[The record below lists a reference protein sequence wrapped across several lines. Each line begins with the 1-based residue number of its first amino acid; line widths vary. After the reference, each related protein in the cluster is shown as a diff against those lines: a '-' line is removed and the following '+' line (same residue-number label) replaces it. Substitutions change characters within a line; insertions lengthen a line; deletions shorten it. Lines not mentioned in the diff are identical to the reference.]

1 MGVLLSQPLLEPLF
15 LLLLFCLIH
24 DHLAIATDTLLP
36 GQALTGSTRITSAD
50 GVFELGYFSLGSPSR
65 YYIGIWF
72 KEVPTDN
79 VVWVANRDRPLED
92 STAEFKISEDGNLVI
107 QTKPKSLFWS
117 SNLTSV
123 SSSSSRVAVLLGNG
137 NLVLKDMSS
146 SVLWDSFSHPA
157 NTLLP
162 GQHLA
167 LDKATMSSQYLTSW
181 KSSLDPSPGPFTLE
195 YGPNGTAQ
203 FVLVWKK
210 TQQYW
215 TTGLWNGQIFSGV
228 PEMGA
233 RYLYNFSFFSN
244 ETVSYFS
251 YTFNET
257 ERLTKLVVD
266 VSGQIKQLV
275 WVKAANQWSVFW
287 AQPRQQCAVYAMCGA
302 FGVCNQDDDK
312 NPCKCLEGFHPELAQ
327 DKGLSAWSGGC
338 LRETKLQC
346 KTDQFALLTGIRFT
360 ENPNYVIVEIGDK
373 CRSTCLKDC
382 SCTAYSNQSG
392 SCWIWKGDL
401 LNLQQQNDGGGDGI
415 YIRLASLEFTE
426 KQPYTI
432 SVGGSS
438 EGTINYLVIYVFV
451 TLAQI
456 HTLSRCSAKLV
467 EWWNGRTAMFFA
479 SSALLGL
486 FELNMCHLILQK
498 KRLIVTIFTTI
509 TVVAAFL
516 CAVIGVYSFRSWNAE
531 AIGGTDSQSERPFQP
546 ILLEDEMKENTGPEL
561 FDFQGKLGGEI
572 EVAVKRLSKGSQQ
585 GHREFMNE
593 VKLIAKLQHRNLV
606 QLLGCCVEGAEK
618 ILVYEYMPNK
628 SLNTFLFDE
637 TLRRQ
642 LDWAK
647 RFEIVMG
654 IARGLQYLH
663 QDSRLR
669 VVHRDLKTSNILLDG
684 EMNPK
689 ISDFGLARIFG
700 GDQTQVDTNRVV
712 GTFGYM
718 SPEYALEGRYST
730 KSDVFSFGVIILEI
744 VSGQKM
750 TNFYDAEHSLNLLG
764 HAWKLWNEDKGLDL
778 LDQSLGWTCHL
789 QQVKRC
795 IHVGLLCIQEDST
808 DRPTMSSV
816 VLMLST
822 DSPILLQPKPPVYS
836 YRGKSSKIGSS
847 SLDSEPKSYS
857 TNDFIISLVEAR

>member
-1 MGVLLSQPLLEPLF
+1 MGVLLSQLLLEPLF
-15 LLLLFCLIH
+15 LLLLFCLLQ
-24 DHLAIATDTLLP
+24 DPLAIATDTLLP

-50 GVFELGYFSLGSPSR
+50 GVFELGYFSLGNPSR
-65 YYIGIWF
+65 YYVGIRF
-72 KEVPTDN
+72 KEVPIDN

-107 QTKPKSLFWS
+107 QTKPKSLFWYT
-117 SNLTSV
+117 NLTSA

-137 NLVLKDMSS
+137 NLVLKDMNS
-146 SVLWDSFSHPA
+146 SVLWDTFSHPA

-162 GQHLA
+162 GQNLA
-167 LDKATMSSQYLTSW
+167 LDKVTMSSQYLTSW

-215 TTGLWNGQIFSGV
+215 TTGLWNGQVFGGV

-244 ETVSYFS
+244 ETVSYFR

-312 NPCKCLEGFHPELAQ
+312 NPCRCLEGFHPALAQ

-360 ENPNYVIVEIGDK
+360 ENPNYVIMEIGDK

-401 LNLQQQNDGGGDGI
+401 LNLQQQNDGGGDVI

-438 EGTINYLVIYVFV
+438 ED
-451 TLAQI
+451 
-456 HTLSRCSAKLV
+456 R
-467 EWWNGRTAMFFA
+467 
-479 SSALLGL
+479 
-486 FELNMCHLILQK
+486 QK

-516 CAVIGVYSFRSWNAE
+516 CAVIGVYSFRSWKAE

-546 ILLEDEMKENTGPEL
+546 MLLGDEMKENTGPEL
-561 FDFQGKLGGEI
+561 FDFQVIMAATNNFSESNKLGRGGFGSVYKGKLGGEI

-585 GHREFMNE
+585 GHQEFMNE

-606 QLLGCCVEGAEK
+606 QLLGCCVEGHEK

-637 TLRRQ
+637 ALRRQ

-712 GTFGYM
+712 GTYGYM

-750 TNFYDAEHSLNLLG
+750 TNFYDTEHSLNLLG
-764 HAWKLWNEDKGLDL
+764 HAWKLWNEEKGLDL